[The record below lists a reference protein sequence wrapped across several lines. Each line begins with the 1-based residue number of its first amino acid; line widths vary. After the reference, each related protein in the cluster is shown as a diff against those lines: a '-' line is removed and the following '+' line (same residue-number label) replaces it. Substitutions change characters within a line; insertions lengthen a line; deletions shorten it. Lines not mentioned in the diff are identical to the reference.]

1 VAFFPDARSSNQK
14 VQMDGVQILGTNS
27 KKMTEIS
34 SLHEPVLLERC
45 IEILG
50 EALQGETAILVDG
63 TLGLGGHSEAFL
75 LRFPKLVLVGIDRDE
90 NALRL
95 AGERLAPF
103 ADRIHLVQ
111 AVYSEIPEV
120 LEELGLN
127 LADAVLL
134 DLGVSSM
141 QLDEKDRGFAYS
153 FDAPLDM
160 RMDSTEELTAA
171 KILNEYKEEELVSI
185 FKTYGEE
192 RYAKG
197 IARQIVRIR
206 SKSPFTNSKQLTDI
220 IAKVVPFIP
229 GKSSG
234 HPAKRVFQALRIE
247 VNRELEILE
256 ETIPQVIE
264 ALKVG
269 GRVLVLSY
277 QSLEDRIVKQALA
290 AASTSSAPLDLPIEL
305 EQHAPII
312 RLLVRGAEKAS
323 EQEINQN
330 PRSAS
335 VRLRAAQKIRNAA

>member
-1 VAFFPDARSSNQK
+1 
-14 VQMDGVQILGTNS
+14 
-27 KKMTEIS
+27 MTEIS
-34 SLHEPVLLERC
+34 SLHKPVLLERC
-45 IEILG
+45 IELLG
-50 EALQGETAILVDG
+50 EALNNDSAILVDG

-75 LRFPKLVLVGIDRDE
+75 QRFPKLTLVGIDRDE
-90 NALRL
+90 NALKL

-141 QLDEKDRGFAYS
+141 QLDERDRGFAYS

-160 RMDSTEELTAA
+160 RMDKSADLTAA
-171 KILNEYKEEELVSI
+171 EVLNEYAEADLAGI
-185 FKTYGEE
+185 FKNYGEE
-192 RYAKG
+192 RYAKP
-197 IARQIVRIR
+197 IAKQIVKVR
-206 SKSPFTNSKQLTDI
+206 SSQPFVNSKQLTEI
-220 IAKVVPFIP
+220 IAKIVPFIP

-247 VNRELEILE
+247 VNSELEILE
-256 ETIPQVIE
+256 ETIPAVIDS
-264 ALKVG
+264 LRIG

-290 AASTSSAPLDLPIEL
+290 AASTSSAPIELPIEL
-305 EQHAPII
+305 AEHAPVL
-312 RLLVRGAEKAS
+312 RLVVRGAEKAS
-323 EQEINQN
+323 EEEIQEN

-335 VRLRAAQKIRNAA
+335 VRLRAAEKIRKAA

>member
-1 VAFFPDARSSNQK
+1 
-14 VQMDGVQILGTNS
+14 
-27 KKMTEIS
+27 MTEIS
-34 SLHEPVLLERC
+34 SLHKPVLLERC
-45 IEILG
+45 IELLG
-50 EALQGETAILVDG
+50 EALNNDSAILVDG

-75 LRFPKLVLVGIDRDE
+75 QRFPKLTLVGIDRDE
-90 NALRL
+90 NALKL

-141 QLDEKDRGFAYS
+141 QLDERDRGFAYS

-160 RMDSTEELTAA
+160 RMDKSADLTAA
-171 KILNEYKEEELVSI
+171 AVLNEYAEADLAGI
-185 FKTYGEE
+185 FKNYGEE
-192 RYAKG
+192 RYAKP
-197 IARQIVRIR
+197 IAKQIVKVR
-206 SKSPFTNSKQLTDI
+206 SSQPFVNSKQLTEI
-220 IAKVVPFIP
+220 IAKIVPFIP

-247 VNRELEILE
+247 VNSELEILE
-256 ETIPQVIE
+256 ETIPAVIDS
-264 ALKVG
+264 LRIG

-290 AASTSSAPLDLPIEL
+290 AASTSSAPIELPIEL
-305 EQHAPII
+305 AEHAPVL
-312 RLLVRGAEKAS
+312 RLVVRGAEKAS
-323 EQEINQN
+323 EEEIQEN

-335 VRLRAAQKIRNAA
+335 VRLRAAEKIRKAA

>member
-1 VAFFPDARSSNQK
+1 
-14 VQMDGVQILGTNS
+14 
-27 KKMTEIS
+27 MTEIS
-34 SLHEPVLLERC
+34 SLHKPVLLERC
-45 IEILG
+45 IELLG
-50 EALQGETAILVDG
+50 EALNNDSAILVDG

-75 LRFPKLVLVGIDRDE
+75 QRFPKLTLVGIDRDE
-90 NALRL
+90 NALKL

-120 LEELGLN
+120 LEELGLK

-141 QLDEKDRGFAYS
+141 QLDERDRGFAYS

-160 RMDSTEELTAA
+160 RMDKSADLTAA
-171 KILNEYKEEELVSI
+171 AVLNEYAEADLAGI
-185 FKTYGEE
+185 FKNYGEE
-192 RYAKG
+192 RYAKP
-197 IARQIVRIR
+197 IAKQIVKVR
-206 SKSPFTNSKQLTDI
+206 SSQPFVNSKQLTEI
-220 IAKVVPFIP
+220 IAKIVPFIP

-247 VNRELEILE
+247 VNSELEILE
-256 ETIPQVIE
+256 ETIPAVIDS
-264 ALKVG
+264 LRIG

-290 AASTSSAPLDLPIEL
+290 AASTSSAPIELPIEL
-305 EQHAPII
+305 AEHAPVL

-323 EQEINQN
+323 EEEIQEN

-335 VRLRAAQKIRNAA
+335 VRLRAAEKIRKAA

>member
-1 VAFFPDARSSNQK
+1 
-14 VQMDGVQILGTNS
+14 MDGVQNLGLEA
-27 KKMTEIS
+27 KKMNEIA

-50 EALQGETAILVDG
+50 ESLTGESAILVDG

-75 LRFPKLVLVGIDRDE
+75 RRFPNLTLVGIDRDE
-90 NALRL
+90 NALKL

-120 LEELGLN
+120 LEELGIN

-141 QLDEKDRGFAYS
+141 QLDQRERGFAYS

-160 RMDSTEELTAA
+160 RMDGSADITAA
-171 KILNEYKEEELVSI
+171 LVLNEYSEEELSRI
-185 FKTYGEE
+185 FKVYGEE
-192 RYAKG
+192 RYAKP
-197 IARQIVRIR
+197 IAKQIVKVRTQT
-206 SKSPFTNSKQLTDI
+206 PFVHSKQLTEI
-220 IAKVVPFIP
+220 IAKIVPFIP

-247 VNRELEILE
+247 VNSELEILE
-256 ETIPQVIE
+256 ETIPAVIDS
-264 ALKVG
+264 LRIG

-277 QSLEDRIVKQALA
+277 QSLEDRIVKQALVA
-290 AASTSSAPLDLPIEL
+290 AANSSAPIDLPIEL
-305 EQHAPII
+305 AEHAPVL
-312 RLLVRGAEKAS
+312 RLIVRGAEKATP
-323 EQEINQN
+323 EEIQEN

-335 VRLRAAQKIRNAA
+335 VRLRAAEKIRNAA

>member
-1 VAFFPDARSSNQK
+1 MS
-14 VQMDGVQILGTNS
+14 
-27 KKMTEIS
+27 EIS

-45 IEILG
+45 LEILG
-50 EALQGETAILVDG
+50 EALKGDSAILVDG

-75 LRFPKLVLVGIDRDE
+75 KRFPKLVLVGIDRDE
-90 NALRL
+90 NALRV

-120 LEELGLN
+120 LEDLGLN
-127 LADAVLL
+127 LADAILL

-141 QLDEKDRGFAYS
+141 QLDERDRGFAYS

-160 RMDSTEELTAA
+160 RMDATEELTAA
-171 KILNEYKEEELVSI
+171 DILNSYKEEELAAI

-192 RYAKG
+192 RYAKA
-197 IARQIVRIR
+197 IARQIVKIR
-206 SKSPFTNSKQLTDI
+206 TKSPFSSSKQLTDI
-220 IAKVVPFIP
+220 IAKVIPFIP
-229 GKSSG
+229 GKSTG

-247 VNRELEILE
+247 VNRELDILE
-256 ETIPQVIE
+256 ETIPAVIR
-264 ALKVG
+264 ALKIN

-277 QSLEDRIVKQALA
+277 QSLEDRIVKQALVK
-290 AASTSSAPLDLPIEL
+290 ASSSSAPIDLPIEL
-305 EQHAPII
+305 EQHAPVL
-312 RLLVRGAEKAS
+312 RLLVKGAEKAS
-323 EQEINQN
+323 EQEIQEN

>member
-1 VAFFPDARSSNQK
+1 MS
-14 VQMDGVQILGTNS
+14 
-27 KKMTEIS
+27 EIS

-50 EALQGETAILVDG
+50 EALKGDSAILVDG

-75 LRFPKLVLVGIDRDE
+75 KRFPKLVLVGIDRDE

-111 AVYSEIPEV
+111 AVYSDIPEV
-120 LEELGLN
+120 LEDLGLN
-127 LADAVLL
+127 LADAILL

-141 QLDEKDRGFAYS
+141 QLDERERGFAYS

-171 KILNEYKEEELVSI
+171 DILNQYQEDELTSI

-192 RYAKG
+192 RYAKA
-197 IARQIVRIR
+197 IARQIVKIR
-206 SKSPFTNSKQLTDI
+206 SKSPFSTSKQLTDI
-220 IAKVVPFIP
+220 IAKVIPFIP
-229 GKSSG
+229 GKSTG

-256 ETIPQVIE
+256 ETIPAVIKS
-264 ALKVG
+264 LKID

-277 QSLEDRIVKQALA
+277 QSLEDRIVKQALVK
-290 AASTSSAPLDLPIEL
+290 ASSSSAPLDLPIEL
-305 EQHAPII
+305 EQHAPVL
-312 RLLVRGAEKAS
+312 RLLVKGAEKAS
-323 EQEINQN
+323 EEEIHEN